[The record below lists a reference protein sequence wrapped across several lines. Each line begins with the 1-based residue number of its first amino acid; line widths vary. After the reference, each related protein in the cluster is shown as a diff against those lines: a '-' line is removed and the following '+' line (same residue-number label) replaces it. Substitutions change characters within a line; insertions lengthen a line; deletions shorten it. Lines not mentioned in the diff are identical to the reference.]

1 MLNLEVSQIIIQILA
16 FLIMFWVM
24 KRFGW
29 TPLLTVLETRR
40 QNIQAEFDA
49 IDAEKDAVKRLTYQ
63 YEEKLKTI
71 HMDTRKKIQDALAEA
86 HKMSLEVQ
94 QDAQARAKEI
104 LEQAK
109 VEIAQEMAEAKSKLK
124 NDIVNLVVMATEKIL
139 QETLDDKAHQ
149 KLIADFVKE
158 STFK

>member
-1 MLNLEVSQIIIQILA
+1 MLNLEVSQVIIQIIA
-16 FLIMFWVM
+16 FLIMLWVM

-40 QNIQAEFDA
+40 KNIQTEFA
-49 IDAEKDAVKRLTYQ
+49 SIAAEKEEAKKVANQ
-63 YEEKLKTI
+63 YEERLKNI
-71 HMDTRKKIQDALAEA
+71 HLDARKKIQEAIAEGNRI
-86 HKMSLEVQ
+86 SLEIQ

-104 LEQAK
+104 LEQAR
-109 VEIAQEMAEAKSKLK
+109 VEIAQEMSEAKVKLK
-124 NDIVNLVVMATEKIL
+124 NEIVNLIVITTEKVL

-158 STFK
+158 SSFT